1 MSQVILAQGDV
12 NRNLAVDEK
21 VVYEAQVSWV
31 SQWFLFLLGLLTIG
45 LMGLGLVFIAVA
57 VINVLTTEL
66 VITNKRVV
74 AKFGLISRKTVELK
88 NTKVESVQVDQSIVG
103 RMLNFGSIVVSG
115 AGGPQAPIPNISD
128 PLTFRSKLNEMT
140 EERERAAA

>member
-1 MSQVILAQGDV
+1 MGSYV

-57 VINVLTTEL
+57 VINVL
-66 VITNKRVV
+66 TNKRVV

>member
-1 MSQVILAQGDV
+1 MGSYV
-12 NRNLAVDEK
+12 NRNLAVDEQ

-31 SQWFLFLLGLLTIG
+31 SQWFLFLLGLLTIV
-45 LMGLGLVFIAVA
+45 LMGLGLIFIAVA

-66 VITNKRVV
+66 VITNKRVI

-88 NTKVESVQVDQSIVG
+88 NNKVESVQVDQSIMG
-103 RMLNFGSIVVSG
+103 RLLNFGTIVVSG
-115 AGGPQAPIPNISD
+115 AGGPQAPIPNISE

-140 EERERAAA
+140 EERERERVAA